1 MQFEWSWNIDGW
13 IILAGALCA
22 AAAALLGN
30 FLVLRR
36 MSLMGDAISHAV
48 LPGLAAA
55 FLLTGQRQGIFM
67 FLGAAAV
74 GVLTVLLT
82 ELARHYGR
90 VDEGAAIGVV
100 FTFLFALGLLM
111 IVQAADRVD
120 LDPGCVL
127 YGQLELLAMEGNLVQ
142 VMGMQV
148 PRVVVT
154 LACVLTL
161 NAAFVIGLF
170 RQLKVSTFDPQ
181 LAAAQGVPVGL
192 LHYALAAFVAVTAV
206 ASFESVGNILV
217 VAMFVVP
224 PSAAWLLTDR
234 LPVMVF
240 LSVVIGVASA
250 VVGHLSAITVPMW
263 FGFHSTSTAG
273 MMAVAAGGI
282 LFIASLFAPRKGI
295 LSRGLRSVSV
305 SAQILGEDVLAL
317 LYRNE
322 QQGNHSLG
330 RSALRSRL
338 LVPGLRGRMVLAWLR
353 LTGCIHIAAGE
364 ISLADQG
371 RSRAQN
377 IVRSHRLWEQYL
389 ASEAGLPEELLHGG
403 AEQLEHFTN
412 RTLRER
418 LLEVTN
424 QPHFDPHGSPIPPE
438 AK

>member
-1 MQFEWSWNIDGW
+1 MPFEWSWDIDGW
-13 IILAGALCA
+13 IVVAGALCA
-22 AAAALLGN
+22 TSAALLGN

-55 FLLTGQRQGIFM
+55 FLLTGQRQGIVM
-67 FLGAAAV
+67 FCGAAAV

-82 ELARHYGR
+82 ELARQYGR

-100 FTFLFALGLLM
+100 FTFLFAIGLLM

-127 YGQLELLAMEGNLVQ
+127 FGSLESTVIDRVNFLRWSI
-142 VMGMQV
+142 
-148 PRVVVT
+148 PRVVVS
-154 LACVLTL
+154 LSFVVLL
-161 NAAFVIGLF
+161 NAAFVFGLY

-181 LAAAQGVPVGL
+181 LAASQGVPVGL
-192 LHYALAAFVAVTAV
+192 LRYLLAAFVAVTAV

-224 PSAAWLLTDR
+224 PVAAWLLTDR
-234 LPVMVF
+234 LLVMIG
-240 LSVVIGVASA
+240 LSVCIA
-250 VVGHLSAITVPMW
+250 VLSAISGHVGAITIPQW
-263 FGFHSTSTAG
+263 FGYEGTNTAG
-273 MMAVAAGGI
+273 MMAVAAGG
-282 LFIASLFAPRKGI
+282 LLLLCSLFAPRKGI
-295 LSRGLRSVSV
+295 LSQGLRTLSVA
-305 SAQILGEDVLAL
+305 AQILGEDVLAL

-322 QQGNHSLG
+322 QQGKPALAL
-330 RSALRSRL
+330 SAVRAKL
-338 LVPGLRGRMVLAWLR
+338 LVPTLRARLVLLWLKWQGLV
-353 LTGCIHIAAGE
+353 HVAARE
-364 ISLADQG
+364 ISLADPG
-371 RSRAQN
+371 RRQAQN

-389 ASEAGLPEELLHGG
+389 ASEAGLPDDLLHGG

-412 RTLRER
+412 RTVRER

-424 QPHFDPHGSPIPPE
+424 APDIDPHGAPIPPE